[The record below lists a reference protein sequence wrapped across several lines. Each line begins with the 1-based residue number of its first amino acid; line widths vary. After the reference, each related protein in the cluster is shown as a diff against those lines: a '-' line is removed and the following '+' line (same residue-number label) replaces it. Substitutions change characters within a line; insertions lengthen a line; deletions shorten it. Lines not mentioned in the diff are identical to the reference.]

1 MVVLVVAVAVFSS
14 VLAFHVVNRLGSKAV
29 GQVDQAGLNTVNKPA
44 LIGINV
50 TIYVIGPTTLTQELA
65 SMGINP
71 SLIKPITINQITNT
85 QNNSV
90 VVIDWDSLLS
100 YSGGNY
106 SVIIGVLST
115 LFKRGD
121 LVIIHVSS
129 TEESPLV
136 IWALARSWARAY
148 GSKITTYPIIAGQY
162 LSAFGSKNALVF
174 GSSYKTKD
182 IIGIITNYQ
191 RIISTWGH
199 EVGSNQVS
207 LLNIYEPYELRST
220 TLTNV
225 DPCQKYV
232 QNANSLGGVVF
243 DYQPY
248 YNGVD
253 TEAYNDGNGTLYYDT
268 CIFVY
273 NGNGEPYIPAGAAPY
288 YPVVT
293 AAWIAYSPSST
304 MIGNNGYINYFI
316 GTMDHELGWDY
327 YQSSTTDSYLEYESG
342 ANPISTSSNYVVTF
356 TVEFGTGDVNIAF
369 EVEYS
374 ESPSSVNIQSENTAP
389 TTNTAAVNN
398 TWWFYMGSNQQA
410 NQKYMVAF
418 AEDAD
423 EWVLP
428 QGLNTYQTATFNNE
442 LGVNLVTSVQ
452 DIPCT
457 AWVYNYEVIWTQIQW
472 VLQYNP
478 GSSPPTGFSA
488 QIVNQQS
495 PYDITGVTSY
505 SESIPY
511 ICGDIT

>member
-1 MVVLVVAVAVFSS
+1 MVLVVVAVLSLVF
-14 VLAFHVVNRLGSKAV
+14 AFHVANRLGGEVVGQASPNAV
-29 GQVDQAGLNTVNKPA
+29 GGSALVSINVPIYVVGPATLIQGLINA
-44 LIGINV
+44 GINQS
-50 TIYVIGPTTLTQELA
+50 TIKPTTTNQLTTL
-65 SMGINP
+65 P
-71 SLIKPITINQITNT
+71 
-85 QNNSV
+85 NNSV

-100 YSGGNY
+100 YSGSDY
-106 SVIIGVLST
+106 SVITGVLNV
-115 LFKRGD
+115 LFRRGD

-129 TEESPLV
+129 TEESPLAML
-136 IWALARSWARAY
+136 ALAQSWAKAY

-191 RIISTWGH
+191 RTISTWGR

-207 LLNIYEPYELRST
+207 PLNIYEQYELQST

-232 QNANSLGGVVF
+232 QNENSLGGVVF

-288 YPVVT
+288 YSVAT

-304 MIGNNGYINYFI
+304 MISNNGYINYFI
-316 GTMDHELGWDY
+316 GTMDHELGWDD
-327 YQSSTTDSYLEYESG
+327 YQSGTTNSYLEYESG
-342 ANPISTSSNYVVTF
+342 ANPASTSSNYVVRF
-356 TVEFGTGDVNIAF
+356 TVEFGTGGVNMAF

-374 ESPSSVNIQSENTAP
+374 ESPSSVRIQSENTAP
-389 TTNTAAVNN
+389 TTNTAAFNN
-398 TWWFYMGSNQQA
+398 TWRFYMGESQQA
-410 NQKYMVAF
+410 NQKYIVAF

-511 ICGDIT
+511 TCGDIIT